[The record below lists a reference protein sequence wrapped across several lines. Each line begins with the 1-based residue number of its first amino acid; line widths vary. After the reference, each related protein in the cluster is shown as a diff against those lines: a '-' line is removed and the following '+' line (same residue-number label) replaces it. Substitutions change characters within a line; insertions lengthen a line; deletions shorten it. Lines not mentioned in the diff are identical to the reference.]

1 MTALARE
8 RFSDLGKTDRRS
20 SSLAQ
25 GADHHGQ
32 ASAVRRFKS
41 WFGSRALGLM
51 GVGGLELTHSLS
63 NMEGAS
69 RAGA

>member
-8 RFSDLGKTDRRS
+8 RFSDSGKTDRRS

-25 GADHHGQ
+25 GADHQGH

-41 WFGSRALGLM
+41 WFGSRTLVLM
-51 GVGGLELTHSLS
+51 GVGGLELSHTLS
-63 NMEGAS
+63 NLEGAS
-69 RAGA
+69 PIRG